1 MDADIVKV
9 VIVDDHKDV
18 VDVLSEYIEMNQSK
32 VKVVGTGS
40 NGLEA
45 VRLFNELKPDVM
57 FLDINMPLYDGLYAI
72 EHIKKIN
79 PSARIVVISNS
90 IPDETKF
97 QLKDASIPIIDK
109 SNELAKIQEYLEK
122 LTITLCQP

>member
-1 MDADIVKV
+1 MNADTIKA
-9 VIVDDHKDV
+9 VIVDDHKEV
-18 VDVLSEYIEMNQSK
+18 VDVLSEFIEMNQPK

-45 VRLFNELKPDVM
+45 VRLYEKIKPDVM

-72 EHIKKIN
+72 EHIRKIN

-90 IPDETKF
+90 FSDEIKF
-97 QLKDASIPIIDK
+97 QLKQASIPIIDK
-109 SNELAKIQEYLEK
+109 SNELAKIKEYLEK

>member
-1 MDADIVKV
+1 MDADTVKV

>member
-1 MDADIVKV
+1 MNADTIKA
-9 VIVDDHKDV
+9 VIVDDHKEV
-18 VDVLSEYIEMNQSK
+18 VDVLSEFIEMNQPK

-45 VRLFNELKPDVM
+45 VRLYEKIKPDVM
-57 FLDINMPLYDGLYAI
+57 FLDINMPLYDGPYAI
-72 EHIKKIN
+72 EHIRKIN

-97 QLKDASIPIIDK
+97 QLKDASIPIINK
-109 SNELAKIQEYLEK
+109 SNELAKIKEYLEK

>member
-122 LTITLCQP
+122 LTITLCQT

>member
-1 MDADIVKV
+1 MDADTVKA

-18 VDVLSEYIEMNQSK
+18 VDVLSEYIEMNQPK
-32 VKVVGTGS
+32 VKVVGKGS

-45 VRLFNELKPDVM
+45 VRLYEEHRPDVM

-72 EHIKKIN
+72 EHIRKIN

-90 IPDETKF
+90 ISDEIKF
-97 QLKDASIPIIDK
+97 QLKNASIPIIDK
-109 SNELAKIQEYLEK
+109 SSELAKIQEYLEK
-122 LTITLCQP
+122 LTITLCHP

>member
-1 MDADIVKV
+1 M
-9 VIVDDHKDV
+9 DDHKDV

-109 SNELAKIQEYLEK
+109 SNELAKIKEHLEK
-122 LTITLCQP
+122 LTITLCKP